1 MCTSGLLH
9 FHLCLPSLPTS
20 SRIIFLNPLQKFPPK
35 TSLCP
40 HTSTSPVN
48 YIISSISHILNFST
62 YIFPLPYHWW
72 ANAGGPTS
80 LKMENIQNVL
90 LSSSATHLG
99 PSPPP
104 PHHHTLIS
112 PSVLGQAWAGE
123 LLPLEET
130 LLSWIAI
137 TFLCDTSHNCTHCS
151 THAWAWISKFDPLVP
166 CTQFIV
172 FN

>member
-104 PHHHTLIS
+104 PPSSHSHLPFSIGSGLGRRVAASRGNLVELNCNNFFVWYFTQLHTLQHTC
-112 PSVLGQAWAGE
+112 LG
-123 LLPLEET
+123 LN
-130 LLSWIAI
+130 
-137 TFLCDTSHNCTHCS
+137 F
-151 THAWAWISKFDPLVP
+151 
-166 CTQFIV
+166 
-172 FN
+172 